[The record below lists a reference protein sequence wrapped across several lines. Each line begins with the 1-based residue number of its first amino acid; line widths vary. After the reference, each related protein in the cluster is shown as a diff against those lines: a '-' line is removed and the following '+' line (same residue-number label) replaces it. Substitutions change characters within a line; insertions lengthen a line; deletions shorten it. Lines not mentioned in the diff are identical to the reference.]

1 MSTPIRT
8 ILVVGAGPVGRRL
21 AGWAAGAGYRT
32 ILEDLSGHW
41 RNQLA
46 GDPALA
52 GVEVGQDL
60 ERVAGEADLI
70 LEAAPDDFETKFEVY
85 TLMDRAAPPRCI
97 FAPTSP
103 AWPVAEIASLTY
115 RGPNVLGLWVQPAG
129 LEVVRGPET
138 SKRTLAAVTEVAR
151 SLPPW
156 NAKTSSWN
164 GTTASGP

>member
-1 MSTPIRT
+1 MSTAIRT
-8 ILVVGAGPVGRRL
+8 IAVVGAGPLGQLL
-21 AGWAAGAGYRT
+21 AGLVAKAGYRT

-41 RNQLA
+41 R
-46 GDPALA
+46 GPLA

-85 TLMDRAAPPRCI
+85 TLIDRTAPPRCI

-129 LEVVRGPET
+129 FELVKGPET
-138 SKRTLAAVTEVAR
+138 SEETLEAVAQLTR
-151 SLPPW
+151 SIPPW
-156 NAKTSSWN
+156 NDRTSFSNDKTAFGS
-164 GTTASGP
+164 